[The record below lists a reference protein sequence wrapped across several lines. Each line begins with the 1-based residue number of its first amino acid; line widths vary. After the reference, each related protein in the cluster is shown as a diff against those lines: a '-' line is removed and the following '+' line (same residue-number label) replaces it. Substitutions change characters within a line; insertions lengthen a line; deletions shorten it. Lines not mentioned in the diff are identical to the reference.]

1 MKNYQKY
8 STPPPID
15 LRDRQWPDRQIE
27 EAPIWCSVDLRDG
40 NQALERPMTLEQKIY
55 YYQHLVDIGFK
66 EIEIGFPAASDT
78 EFEFTRYLIDNNL
91 IPDDVT
97 IQVLT
102 QARSELIDRTM
113 EAVRGA
119 PSVILHLYNST
130 STLQRDIVFRMN
142 EDEVRDLAVRGAKLL
157 VEVVSQDTS
166 TTKYRY
172 EYSPESF
179 SGTEPDYAVS
189 VCDAVVETFKPH
201 LKDGEK
207 VIINLPNTV
216 EMGGA
221 NYYADQVEYFCRHT
235 RYLDDIIVSL
245 HPHNDRGQAVAAS
258 ELGLLAGGQ
267 RVEGT
272 LFGNGERTGNAD
284 LLTMAMNLFSHGIDP
299 QLDFSNI
306 NESVKVYEAT
316 TGLLVHPR
324 HPYAGDLVYTAFSGS
339 HQDAIRKGMLAREVE
354 EAKSWAI
361 PYLPIDPMDVGRDY
375 APIIRINSQS
385 GKGGVAWI
393 MEQYYSYQL
402 PRGFQQ
408 VFSAD
413 VKRESERLDKDLQPD
428 EILNL
433 FHKLYVDLQE
443 PLRLTAFNEHTISE
457 KSVAIEAEIDWHD
470 SSHTI
475 SSKGSGVLEALNN
488 ALNEFLSMNFEILEY
503 QQHALTQ
510 SSASRALSYVTMRDP
525 VGEAGVIYQ
534 GAGTSSN
541 ITKSSLRALVSAYN
555 RAYKAKHGQLLS
567 SDG

>member
-1 MKNYQKY
+1 MNYQKY
-8 STPPPID
+8 SPPPPIG
-15 LRDRQWPDRQIE
+15 LEDRQWPDKEIK

-55 YYQHLVDIGFK
+55 FYQHLVDIGFK

-78 EFEFTRYLIDNNL
+78 EFEFSRYLIDNHL
-91 IPDDVT
+91 IPKDVT

-102 QARSELIDRTM
+102 QARSALIERTM

-119 PSVILHLYNST
+119 PNVILHLYNST
-130 STLQRDIVFRMN
+130 STLQRDVVFKMN
-142 EDEVRDLAVRGAKLL
+142 EEEVQNLAVQGAKML
-157 VEVVSQDTS
+157 VEAVSKDRS
-166 TTKYRY
+166 NTKYRY

-189 VCDAVVETFKPH
+189 VCDAVVDVFKPH
-201 LKDGEK
+201 LEDNDKI
-207 VIINLPNTV
+207 IINLPNTV

-235 RYLDDIIVSL
+235 RHLDDIIISL

-299 QLDFSNI
+299 KLDFSNI
-306 NESVKVYEAT
+306 NKSIQVYEAS
-316 TGLLVHPR
+316 TGILVHPR

-354 EAKSWAI
+354 AKAFWAI

-413 VKRESERLDKDLQPD
+413 VKRESERRDKDLRPD
-428 EILNL
+428 EILDL
-433 FHKLYVDLQE
+433 FHELYVDLQE
-443 PLRLTAFNEHTISE
+443 PLRLTNFNELTLTD
-457 KSVAIEAEIDWHD
+457 KSVAIDAEIDWFD
-470 SSHTI
+470 SHHRI
-475 SSKGSGVLEALNN
+475 SAEGSGVLEAFNN

-510 SSASRALSYVTMRDP
+510 SSASRALSYVTMSDSK
-525 VGEAGVIYQ
+525 GEIREIHQ

-555 RAYKAKHGQLLS
+555 RAYKAKHKG
-567 SDG
+567 